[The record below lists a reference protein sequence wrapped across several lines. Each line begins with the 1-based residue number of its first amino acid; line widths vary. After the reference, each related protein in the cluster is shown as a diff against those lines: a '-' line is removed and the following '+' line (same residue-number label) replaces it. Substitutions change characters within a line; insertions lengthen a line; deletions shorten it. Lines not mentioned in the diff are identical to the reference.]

1 LQERAYAL
9 GGAYVLYQTDFVFSG
24 NGQKTMEQN
33 WQEIKRKLQSSLSRG
48 QYDLWVSSIEFLG
61 LENET
66 ASLGCK
72 NRFHIEWIR
81 EKLELKLLAAVREFY
96 PLVRR
101 LEYHT
106 VNGGPEPEDVEGCA
120 PQAEPPQQ
128 IAMSDL
134 IKRVGPVFNPRF
146 TFDQFVVGSSNQ
158 LAFAT
163 ARGIACGQQLY
174 NNSAYI
180 LSETGLGKSHLSHA
194 IGSYICRKAP
204 DLRVHY
210 LTAEQFANEMIYSLK
225 NGNIE
230 DFKAKFRTECDVLLF
245 EKVEF
250 LSGKEKV
257 QNELVYTLDELM
269 HRGKRIV
276 YTGNTFPK
284 DIPKLTNE
292 LQSRLNGILVAPIG
306 PPDLKTRIEIIR
318 KKAQGENAD
327 LPPEVIYFMAER
339 VTGDIR
345 QLESCLVGIIAKS
358 NILGVPVTL
367 DLARE
372 LTETMLDRLPQ
383 LTIDHIQQV
392 VCCAFQICVEDLKS
406 SKRRKELAAA
416 RKIGMFLCRRYT
428 TESLESIGKSFRRS
442 HSSVLYAIN
451 DLTKALQKDNKIKRQ
466 VDHIS
471 RRLDASCLA

>member
-1 LQERAYAL
+1 M
-9 GGAYVLYQTDFVFSG
+9 G
-24 NGQKTMEQN
+24 NGRKLMEQK
-33 WQEIKRKLQSSLSRG
+33 WQQIKSKLQSSLSKG
-48 QYDLWVSSIEFLG
+48 QYDLWVSSIELLG
-61 LENET
+61 LEGET
-66 ASLGCK
+66 LALGCK

-81 EKLELKLLAAVREFY
+81 EKLELKLLAAIQEFF
-96 PLVRR
+96 PLVRSID
-101 LEYHT
+101 YQI
-106 VNGGPEPEDVEGCA
+106 VNGAGEAEKIDER
-120 PQAEPPQQ
+120 PQAEVTRQ

-146 TFDQFVVGSSNQ
+146 TFDHFVVGDSNQ

-163 ARGIACGQQLY
+163 ARELATGRQLY

-180 LSETGLGKSHLSHA
+180 HSETGLGKSHLSHA
-194 IGSYICRKAP
+194 VGSYICRQAP

-210 LTAEQFANEMIYSLK
+210 VTAEQFANQMIYSLK

-230 DFKAKFRTECDVLLF
+230 NFKTKFRNECDVLLF

-269 HRGKRIV
+269 DRGKRIL
-276 YTGNTFPK
+276 YTGNAFPK

-306 PPDLKTRIEIIR
+306 PPDFRTRKEILR
-318 KKAQGENAD
+318 KKAQVEGAN
-327 LPPEVIYFMAER
+327 LPVEVIDFLAER

-358 NILGVPVTL
+358 NIQGIPVTL

-372 LTETMLDRLPQ
+372 LTETMLDRLPK
-383 LTIDHIQQV
+383 LTIDHIQQI
-392 VCCAFQICVEDLKS
+392 VCCNFQISVEDLRS
-406 SKRRKELAAA
+406 SKRRKELTAA
-416 RKIGMFLCRRYT
+416 RKIAMFLCRRYT
-428 TESLESIGKSFRRS
+428 TESLESIGRSFGRS

-451 DLTKALQKDNKIKRQ
+451 NLTDALQSDNKIRRQ
-466 VDHIS
+466 IEHVS
-471 RRLDASCLA
+471 RRLDASCLF

>member
-1 LQERAYAL
+1 V
-9 GGAYVLYQTDFVFSG
+9 YVLHQSCFVFSE
-24 NGQKTMEQN
+24 KRAEKLMEQN
-33 WQEIKRKLQSSLSRG
+33 WQEIKRKLQVCLSRG
-48 QYDLWVSSIEFLG
+48 QYDLWVASIEFLG

-66 ASLGCK
+66 AALGCK
-72 NRFHIEWIR
+72 NRFHIEWLR
-81 EKLELKLLAAVREFY
+81 EKLELKLLCAVQEFY

-101 LEYHT
+101 LEYQILS
-106 VNGGPEPEDVEGCA
+106 GGPDSEELEAYLPHAEA
-120 PQAEPPQQ
+120 PRQ
-128 IAMSDL
+128 IVMSDL
-134 IKRVGPVFNPRF
+134 IKRSGPIFNPRF
-146 TFDQFVVGSSNQ
+146 TFDQFVVGASNQ

-163 ARGIACGQQLY
+163 ARGMARGQQLY

-180 LSETGLGKSHLSHA
+180 LSETGLGKSHLTHA
-194 IGSYICRKAP
+194 IGSHICRKAP
-204 DLRVHY
+204 ELRVHY

-225 NGNIE
+225 NGKIE
-230 DFKAKFRTECDVLLF
+230 NFKMKFRNECDVLLF

-269 HRGKRIV
+269 DRGKRIL

-292 LQSRLNGILVAPIG
+292 LQSRLSGILVAPIG
-306 PPDLKTRIEIIR
+306 PPDFRTRMEILR
-318 KKAQGENAD
+318 KKASSENAN
-327 LPPEVIYFMAER
+327 LPAEVIQYMAER
-339 VTGDIR
+339 VTGDVR
-345 QLESCLVGIIAKS
+345 RLESCLIGIIAKS
-358 NILGVPVTL
+358 NIQGVPVTL

-451 DLTKALQKDNKIKRQ
+451 DLTKGMENDNKIKRQ
-466 VDHIS
+466 VEHIS
-471 RRLDASCLA
+471 GRLDASCLS